1 MVVKPANF
9 LMVCAVAAFGLAASI
24 ALAFAT
30 APGSAQ
36 ASIETKAQRQQAALI
51 CEAVAKNAGTRA
63 RPPLGTTV
71 EVRQNVGVNAAV
83 NVGPQ
88 GVPMAAPPSAGDYRA
103 SQEAMESAGEGIG
116 AAGAALFRCRSACQ
130 AGAHQFPRLHG
141 RAGLYPRSMIAKP
154 PCEP

>member
-1 MVVKPANF
+1 MQVRPANF
-9 LMVCAVAAFGLAASI
+9 LMVCAVAAFGLAASL

-30 APGSAQ
+30 VPLGGSAQ

-51 CEAVAKNAGTRA
+51 CEAVAK
-63 RPPLGTTV
+63 PPLGTTV

-116 AAGAALFRCRSACQ
+116 AAGVALFATARRA
-130 AGAHQFPRLHG
+130 RLERTNFLG
-141 RAGLYPRSMIAKP
+141 CMAERDRTAA
-154 PCEP
+154 